1 MFERLYEQ
9 YAEKMW
15 RYAVKITGDPVLSRD
30 ILHDAFVKLIEHEH
44 TLRKLHEKQLDSYI
58 LITVKHLCFQT
69 MKQDGIIVSI
79 PYTSV
84 PETRTPESI
93 TFQKFDDE
101 SLKRIVQ
108 SLPHAYRDVI
118 VLRYYCQLSY
128 KEIARLLHIRPAN
141 ARMIAS
147 RARIKLYDMM
157 REETV

>member
-1 MFERLYEQ
+1 MFEKLYEE

-30 ILHDAFVKLIEHEH
+30 ILHAAFVKPMEHEH
-44 TLRKLHEKQLDSYI
+44 TLGKLHEKQRSSYI
-58 LITVKHLCFQT
+58 LITVKHMCLQY
-69 MKQDGIIVSI
+69 MKRDGITVSI
-79 PYTSV
+79 PYENM
-84 PETRTPESI
+84 PDMRTPESL

-108 SLPHAYRDVI
+108 SLPDAYRDVI

-128 KEIARLLHIRPAN
+128 KEIARLLHIQPAN

-147 RARIKLYDMM
+147 RARAKLYDMIC
-157 REETV
+157 EEMV